1 MFTSMTKIAV
11 RRYFYLRI
19 MPHIHVRYA
28 NILYMLQI
36 LVYFTIS
43 IDVNVLVVCVQS
55 V

>member
-11 RRYFYLRI
+11 RRYFYVYI
-19 MPHIHVRYA
+19 MPHIRARYA

-36 LVYFTIS
+36 FVYFTIS
-43 IDVNVLVVCVQS
+43 IDVNVCTQS